1 MTMVPSLVTS
11 LPLML
16 VIMTAGFVGKQY
28 LAVNY
33 SPSYVCALKGSTVK
47 LSCVL
52 NYPHDHELKTVFWTK
67 PAVTDGDP
75 PNLCSDPEKRGRVQC
90 DSEYN
95 NTYSITLTSVTEADK
110 HIYYCRFITDRGRWT
125 GIPGAQLDV
134 TDLQVEAEQCVNK
147 GDSVNLTCKSSCSLP
162 QQTTFIWFRETQR
175 LTREIIRENQLHLQ
189 SVSLYYSG
197 NYRCAVSGEEH
208 LKSPPV
214 YLHVGWGDGQQDWG
228 VNYSLSY
235 VCALKG
241 STVNLSCTVKYPHD
255 HQLKTVFWTKP
266 TVGVKET
273 PDLCLD
279 PEKRGRVQCDCEY
292 KNNTCRITL
301 TSVTEADKHIYNCRF
316 TTDTKGG
323 RWTGRPGVQ
332 LDVTDLQVETEQSV
346 KETDSVTLTCKSSCS
361 LPQQTTFIWFRN
373 TQILTTGIIRENQ
386 LQLRSVSRYD
396 SGNYQCAVSGE
407 EHLISP
413 PVYLHVGS
421 GDGQQDWGVNYS
433 SSYVCA
439 LKGSTVNLSC
449 TVKYPR
455 DHQLETV
462 FWTKPAVA
470 VTETPDLCSD
480 PEKRGRVQCDREY
493 KNNTCRITLMN
504 VTEADKHI
512 YNCRFT
518 TKNKDGKW
526 TGVPGVQLDVTDL
539 QVETEQSV
547 KETDSVTLT
556 CKSSCSLPQQTTFI
570 WFRNTQILTR
580 EIITENQL
588 QLQLVSLYY
597 SGNYQC
603 AVSGEEHLK
612 SPPVFLKVRSGDGLQ
627 DWGVSYSPSYVC
639 ALKGS
644 TVNLSCTVKY
654 PPNYQLN
661 TVFWTKPAVA
671 VTETPDLCLDPEN
684 RRVQCDCEYKKNTC
698 RITLTNVTEADKHI
712 YNCRFTTNNKD
723 GRWTGVPGV
732 QLDVTDLQVET
743 EQSVKET
750 DSVTLT
756 CKSSCSLPQQT
767 TFIWFRNTQRLTT
780 GIITKN
786 QLHLQSVSR
795 HDSGNYQCAV
805 SGEEHLISPPVYL
818 HVGYSPKSV
827 SVSISPSEIVEGD
840 SVTLICSSD
849 SNPPALNFSWFKENQ
864 SSAVGSGQSFIIS
877 SFNSSHSGRYYC
889 ETQNQHGSQRS
900 ASVSVSVKG
909 VQRAALHT
917 VIGIVVGCVVLIFI
931 IIIIIVFIK
940 KKRRE
945 RGAEDVRQNQ
955 DRVSRSGETA
965 PTNDDPVYS
974 EASANQ
980 TDDLYAMVQA
990 KKPKR
995 SRREQTEKDSGDAEE
1010 IQYASVHHFKNKDMN
1025 KTEETTEIQHP
1036 SDASRS
1042 EDVIYSSV
1050 K

>member
-134 TDLQVEAEQCVNK
+134 TDLQVE
-147 GDSVNLTCKSSCSLP
+147 
-162 QQTTFIWFRETQR
+162 
-175 LTREIIRENQLHLQ
+175 
-189 SVSLYYSG
+189 
-197 NYRCAVSGEEH
+197 
-208 LKSPPV
+208 
-214 YLHVGWGDGQQDWG
+214 
-228 VNYSLSY
+228 
-235 VCALKG
+235 
-241 STVNLSCTVKYPHD
+241 
-255 HQLKTVFWTKP
+255 
-266 TVGVKET
+266 
-273 PDLCLD
+273 
-279 PEKRGRVQCDCEY
+279 
-292 KNNTCRITL
+292 
-301 TSVTEADKHIYNCRF
+301 
-316 TTDTKGG
+316 
-323 RWTGRPGVQ
+323 
-332 LDVTDLQVETEQSV
+332 TEQSV
-346 KETDSVTLTCKSSCS
+346 NKGDSVTLTCKSSCS
-361 LPQQTTFIWFRN
+361 LPQQTTFIWFRK
-373 TQILTTGIIRENQ
+373 TQRLTTGIITKNQ
-386 LQLRSVSRYD
+386 LHLRSVSRDD

-413 PVYLHVGS
+413 PVFLKVRS